1 MDAIEEMCIVVK
13 DSIESETKIQDE
25 LRIEFMDFTVDNSIR
40 NFDTPIPPKLEAME
54 DRREDRFSI
63 PQLKSLYDE
72 MARVEGNSQ
81 NEKNWPSACHFP
93 TNMLASMIMSK
104 INYTKNFG
112 GYINAAPE
120 CWKKVNMQQ
129 IQGMMRNIDTEN
141 TGYVNWRQFFTYLIL
156 GQSTLPTMNQ
166 LQEMKTHLGAAKIA
180 NSSAFVNAKMWFDA
194 CEEAKDRD
202 YSHHFDRVS
211 QLKQI
216 LFDTNACAEHPDSGK
231 GVAVD
236 TFVEMLR
243 IPAARQKNAKKFSDF
258 LFAAVKPI
266 QH

>member
-72 MARVEGNSQ
+72 MTRVEGNSQ

-129 IQGMMRNIDTEN
+129 I
-141 TGYVNWRQFFTYLIL
+141 
-156 GQSTLPTMNQ
+156 
-166 LQEMKTHLGAAKIA
+166 
-180 NSSAFVNAKMWFDA
+180 
-194 CEEAKDRD
+194 
-202 YSHHFDRVS
+202 
-211 QLKQI
+211 
-216 LFDTNACAEHPDSGK
+216 
-231 GVAVD
+231 
-236 TFVEMLR
+236 
-243 IPAARQKNAKKFSDF
+243 
-258 LFAAVKPI
+258 
-266 QH
+266 